1 MKKPIRHIFGAVIT
15 YCKALTVV
23 NEENLL
29 ERLREKLS
37 VA

>member
-1 MKKPIRHIFGAVIT
+1 MKKPIVLIFGAVIT
-15 YCKALTVV
+15 CCKALTTV

-29 ERLREKLS
+29 EGLREKLS